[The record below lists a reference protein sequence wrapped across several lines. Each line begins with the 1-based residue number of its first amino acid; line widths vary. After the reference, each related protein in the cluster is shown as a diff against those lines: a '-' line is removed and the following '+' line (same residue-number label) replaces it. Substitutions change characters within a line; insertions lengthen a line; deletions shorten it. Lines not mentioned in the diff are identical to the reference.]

1 MSTYDWHLKSIAVW
15 TVVKADAAGRVTA
28 WLKPGWYLR
37 SNSPEGVISF
47 TPIDRWRLWRHR
59 ILWGFGRG
67 LVDAR

>member
-1 MSTYDWHLKSIAVW
+1 MSEFNWRITSLNVW
-15 TVVKADAAGRVTA
+15 TVVKADAAGRVTV

-37 SNSPEGVISF
+37 SKNADGVISF

-59 ILWGFGRG
+59 ILWGFGHG